1 MKTGKKEKKQ
11 LMVKIL
17 LISISVLFLGIML
30 ILPLFVVITEA
41 LRKGW
46 AFYIEAVTDEYTVK
60 ALILTLQATAAAVVF
75 PKSTEEVS
83 RILRYAHDNNVPVTP
98 RGAGTNL
105 VGSTVPTGQGIVLD
119 LSYMNKII
127 ELDKETFTATV
138 EPGVILED
146 FQSYVEEN
154 DLFYP
159 PDPGEKRASIGGN
172 ISTNA
177 GGMRA
182 VKYGV
187 TRNYVLALDLY
198 KNT

>member
-1 MKTGKKEKKQ
+1 MREALLKILGDENRIITDNIEKKY
-11 LMVKIL
+11 LSDNLERK
-17 LISISVLFLGIML
+17 LG
-30 ILPLFVVITEA
+30 
-41 LRKGW
+41 
-46 AFYIEAVTDEYTVK
+46 
-60 ALILTLQATAAAVVF
+60 TAAAVVF

-83 RILRYAHDNNVPVTP
+83 QILRYAHDNNVPVTP

-154 DLFYP
+154 DLF
-159 PDPGEKRASIGGN
+159 
-172 ISTNA
+172 
-177 GGMRA
+177 
-182 VKYGV
+182 
-187 TRNYVLALDLY
+187 
-198 KNT
+198 